1 MLTNGAAPR
10 RNPLAADAATAS
22 AGGVLPLYAATLFLS
37 ALLLFSVQ
45 PMFTKMVL
53 PLLGG
58 SPGVWNTAMVF
69 FQAALLAG
77 YAYAHVTTRLFGLR
91 RQTWLHLGVLAV
103 AFAVLPVTVA
113 AGWTPPTEAAPIAWL
128 IALFTVSVGLPFF
141 AVSATAPLLQK
152 WFADTDHSAA
162 RDPYFL
168 YGASNLGS
176 ILALLGYPV
185 IVEPLLSGRA
195 QSLAWSWGYG
205 LLVVLIAA
213 CALSLRRNGDVGA
226 EDRAAGARAEDAV
239 DWRRRLHWLALAFA
253 PSSLLLAVTA
263 HITAD
268 VAAAP
273 LLWVIPL
280 TLYLLTFV
288 LIFSRR
294 PLLRHAWMV
303 KLQPFVVLPLALFFP
318 WNLTIWVVLPLHVLA
333 FFVTA
338 MVCHGELARRRPATS
353 HLTEFYL
360 WMSIGGVLGGVF
372 NALIAPSVF
381 DAVYEYPI
389 AIALACLLRPRLDG
403 GGGGRFARWTD
414 LVAPALILAIV
425 VPTLGRGLRPSD
437 IGLAAT
443 VLLYVT
449 IGLLMYGCRLRPLR
463 FGLAMAAVLA
473 ATAVMPGAL
482 DVLARE
488 RSFFGVYRV
497 KSDEGGRFNVLVNG
511 TTVHGAQNTDPA
523 LRREPLTYYHR
534 GGPLGQLFAAL
545 DGTRALAR
553 VGAVGLGTGAAACY
567 RKPGESWTFYEID
580 PTVARLARDTRFFHY
595 LADCAPEAEVVFG
608 DARLSLARAPDR
620 HFDLLI
626 LDAFSSDAIPAH
638 LLTREAL
645 ALYMAKLA
653 PGGIVMF
660 HISNRN
666 LELAPVLENLIADAG
681 LAGRIQRDR
690 RDADDENGETY
701 KRHSTWVAIA
711 RKPEDLAMLEGDSR
725 WQQVAP
731 HPGAGV
737 WTDDFSNIFGA
748 LKW

>member
-10 RNPLAADAATAS
+10 RNPLAAEAAV
-22 AGGVLPLYAATLFLS
+22 AGTRGVLPLYATTLFLS
-37 ALLLFSVQ
+37 ALLMFAVQ
-45 PMFTKMVL
+45 PMFTRMVL

-77 YAYAHVTTRLFGLR
+77 YAYAHVTTRLLGLR
-91 RQTWLHLGVLAV
+91 RQTGLHMVVLAA
-103 AFAVLPVTVA
+103 AFAVLPVSVA
-113 AGWTPPTEAAPIAWL
+113 AGWTPPTEGAPVPWL

-141 AVSATAPLLQK
+141 AVSATAPLLQM
-152 WFADTDHSAA
+152 WFAHSGHSAA

-185 IVEPLLSGRA
+185 VVEPLLTGYA
-195 QSLAWSWGYG
+195 QSLTWTWGYS
-205 LLVVLIAA
+205 LLVVLIGV
-213 CALSLRRNGDVGA
+213 CALALMRGGADDDAAADAGTAPAERVG
-226 EDRAAGARAEDAV
+226 
-239 DWRRRLHWLALAFA
+239 WRRRLHWLALAFV

-280 TLYLLTFV
+280 TIYLLTFV
-288 LIFSRR
+288 LVFSRR

-303 KLQPFVVLPLALFFP
+303 KLQPFIIVPLALFFP
-318 WNLTIWVVLPLHVLA
+318 WNLTIWVVLPLHGLA
-333 FFVTA
+333 FFVIA
-338 MVCHGELARRRPATS
+338 MVCHGELAKRRPATS

-389 AIALACLLRPRLDG
+389 ALALACLLRPRLDDG
-403 GGGGRFARWTD
+403 GARFARWPD
-414 LVAPALILAIV
+414 LVAPALIAAIV
-425 VPTLGRGLRPSD
+425 MPTLGQGVRPSD
-437 IGLAAT
+437 IGLGAT
-443 VLLYVT
+443 VALYVT
-449 IGLLMYGCRLRPLR
+449 VGLLMYSCRLRPLR

-473 ATAVMPGAL
+473 ATAVMPAAL

-497 KSDEGGRFNVLVNG
+497 KSDEGGRFNVLVHG
-511 TTVHGAQNTDPA
+511 TTVHGAEHTDPA
-523 LRREPLTYYHR
+523 LWREPLTYYHR

-545 DGTRALAR
+545 DGTTTLAR

-567 RKPGESWTFYEID
+567 ARPGEDWTFYEID
-580 PTVARLARDTRFFHY
+580 PTIARLARDTRYFHY
-595 LADCAPEAEVVFG
+595 LADCAPAAEVVFG
-608 DARLSLARAPDR
+608 DARLSLALAPDR

-638 LLTREAL
+638 LMTREAL

-681 LAGRIQRDR
+681 LFGRIQRDR
-690 RDADDENGETY
+690 SDTDDGGGETY

-711 RKPEDLAMLEGDSR
+711 RAPGDLAMIDGDSR
-725 WQQVAP
+725 WQPVKR
-731 HPGAGV
+731 HPGAGI